1 MVLLA
6 ALLAALFLTLFA
18 ALGAAAFFSEAAGV
32 LAGGAATG
40 DSGLV
45 FFIAFSINNKYYKI
59 LVADLEALFLTYLGA
74 PLAILIMNYIGF
86 LFLFYQFFGD

>member
-1 MVLLA
+1 MIIRKSFKDIIFFFLIIIFHSFFPLFLALLVVLLA

-32 LAGGAATG
+32 LAGGGATG

-45 FFIAFSINNKYYKI
+45 FLIAFSINN
-59 LVADLEALFLTYLGA
+59 
-74 PLAILIMNYIGF
+74 
-86 LFLFYQFFGD
+86 Q